1 MSHNGDVQLST
12 FENNWSCNSTNG
24 EVSRFQIA
32 IDICCYQ
39 GRFNKLSFGF
49 LIRCEYQLGS
59 FKVKGVS
66 WIIPHVNKQSIRG
79 CGISNSR
86 FMSSHSIGYIH
97 TCLTIIYSIWTL
109 HAIHSVD
116 TWELLLIRLH
126 RPCFREMVTKCVP
139 RGECSTDTN
148 LVEGWSNELKSWV
161 IIHSEMVFG
170 LGIISDI
177 WVAKL
182 GFSLRQCLINHMFR
196 VFKSTKSFL

>member
-1 MSHNGDVQLST
+1 MSHNRGVQLNT

-24 EVSRFQIA
+24 EVTRFQIT

-66 WIIPHVNKQSIRG
+66 WIIPHVDKQSIRG
-79 CGISNSR
+79 CGTINGS
-86 FMSSHSIGYIH
+86 FVSSHSIGYIH
-97 TCLTIIYSIWTL
+97 TSLTIIHSLWAL
-109 HAIHSVD
+109 HALYSVD
-116 TWELLLIRLH
+116 TWELLLYGFH

-139 RGECSTDTN
+139 RRECSTDTN
-148 LVEGWSNELKSWV
+148 LVEGWSNELKSWM
-161 IIHSEMVFG
+161 IINSKMVFR

-177 WVAKL
+177 WVVELA
-182 GFSLRQCLINHMFR
+182 FSLR
-196 VFKSTKSFL
+196 